1 MAVRI
6 SPPSILLGTW
16 LRCRCIRC
24 LCCSRQ
30 PIPCHRFWVGDTDP
44 STIFQG
50 FVEDILACFAVGI
63 DVG

>member
-30 PIPCHRFWVGDTDP
+30 PIPCHRGKEHHVAHD
-44 STIFQG
+44 SS
-50 FVEDILACFAVGI
+50 
-63 DVG
+63 